1 MIFFNISYH
10 PNMLYFLIYYIIKRY
25 IIPLYYINPIYYIIP
40 IDVLYHRVKN
50 FRYFE
55 IKYCLREFGGVF
67 VVSVECVHMSVECF
81 WGVCTCLG
89 GLQVS
94 ACVCRSLPVSKSVC
108 GLYLKCLRMC
118 I

>member
-1 MIFFNISYH
+1 MIFFNILYH
-10 PNMLYFLIYYIIKRY
+10 PNILYFLIYYIIKRY

-55 IKYCLREFGGVF
+55 IKYCLRESGGVC
-67 VVSVECVHMSVECF
+67 VVSVECVCMSVECF

-94 ACVCRSLPVSKSVC
+94 ACVCRCLPVSKGVC
-108 GLYLKCLRMC
+108 GLYLKCLCMC